1 MMQIKEAI
9 IIGGGPAGISCAIQL
24 TRYDIEPLILEKK
37 KLGGLLIN
45 ANHVENYPGFPE
57 GIKGKDLTELLKEQ
71 FKKYKINVFFE
82 EVVTLVSDKDLFKVT
97 TNKSLYY
104 SKFVVIASGTK
115 PKEFKECSIPDEL
128 TPKIFH
134 EVYPLIN
141 LKKKKIAIVGAGDAA
156 FDYALNLIRDNEVVV
171 LNRSESSNCLPVLLK
186 RVQESTGIDY
196 KKNIEI
202 KGIFPSSGD
211 RVKLECLTPEGST
224 NIDADFLLFAIG
236 RIPCLDFLSPELRSE
251 VNEKKE
257 SSQLYL
263 AGDVRNG
270 IFRQTAIAVG
280 DGIMSAMKI
289 YNKIK
294 GRGNESNSLIR

>member
-1 MMQIKEAI
+1 MKIKEAI

-24 TRYDIEPLILEKK
+24 TRYDIEPLILEKE
-37 KLGGLLIN
+37 KLGGLLVN
-45 ANHVENYPGFPE
+45 ANKVENYPGFPE
-57 GIKGKDLTELLKEQ
+57 GIRGEELTELLKEQ
-71 FKKYKINVFFE
+71 LERHEINVLFE
-82 EVVTLVSDKDLFKVT
+82 EVVKLVSNKDIFEVK
-97 TNKSLYY
+97 TNKSLYF
-104 SKFVVIASGTK
+104 SKFVVVASGTK
-115 PKEFKECSIPDEL
+115 PKEFKEISIPDQL
-128 TPKIFH
+128 TSKIFY

-141 LKKKKIAIVGAGDAA
+141 LKNKKIAVVGAGDAA

-171 LNRSESSNCLPVLLK
+171 LNRSESLNCLPVLLR
-186 RVQESTGIDY
+186 RVQESTEIDY
-196 KKNIEI
+196 IKKI
-202 KGIFPSSGD
+202 KIQGIFPSTGD

-236 RIPCLDFLSPELRSE
+236 RVPCLDFLSPELRRE

-257 SSQLYL
+257 SSRIYL
-263 AGDVRNG
+263 AGDVKNG

-294 GRGNESNSLIR
+294 EQMK